1 MDFKIKTSYIHG
13 SADSVDKDIVYILEE
28 IPDFNKCKMF
38 CASLEGN
45 PNLAVIENGYVV
57 WCYKG
62 SKDELNNSLFRTI
75 PLHSEN
81 GENPIVGTVERD
93 VCLKVIRAVRG
104 ILSHISR
111 SQYRD
116 KIKSALRGSLE
127 EKLQTIEE
135 IDIETIDFDSVN
147 KNMSGADILKLYAFQ
162 IGQTISL
169 IDGIELYTKKEIEDF
184 LPVLGMYLYRDD
196 KPNLAPLKIMLM
208 TFVTKIRELGI
219 KDCGD
224 RVVEYNG
231 HKYDT
236 KTEDII
242 E

>member
-116 KIKSALRGSLE
+116 KIKSAVRGSFE

-147 KNMSGADILKLYAFQ
+147 KKYEWCRHSE
-162 IGQTISL
+162 TIC
-169 IDGIELYTKKEIEDF
+169 F
-184 LPVLGMYLYRDD
+184 
-196 KPNLAPLKIMLM
+196 PNWTDNIPH
-208 TFVTKIRELGI
+208 RRN
-219 KDCGD
+219 
-224 RVVEYNG
+224 RVVYEEG
-231 HKYDT
+231 D
-236 KTEDII
+236 
-242 E
+242 

>member
-104 ILSHISR
+104 DTLTYFKKSVSR
-111 SQYRD
+111 QD
-116 KIKSALRGSLE
+116 KECFEGEFRG
-127 EKLQTIEE
+127 
-135 IDIETIDFDSVN
+135 ETPDH
-147 KNMSGADILKLYAFQ
+147 
-162 IGQTISL
+162 
-169 IDGIELYTKKEIEDF
+169 
-184 LPVLGMYLYRDD
+184 R
-196 KPNLAPLKIMLM
+196 
-208 TFVTKIRELGI
+208 
-219 KDCGD
+219 GD
-224 RVVEYNG
+224 R
-231 HKYDT
+231 H
-236 KTEDII
+236 
-242 E
+242 